1 MVEQSE
7 IAQMSK
13 FMAALGDDSPTS
25 ADTPRPTTVSDPSV
39 TAMKTILEKFHAA
52 AGDLITDDAN
62 DAELREALLTES
74 IKDGVRIGIWEIHSH
89 YSGKRRLYDVVGGGG
104 DVIARDLMLY
114 EAARRLV
121 SILNDG
127 GHLNCR
133 EAIEVLRTEQD
144 YASAIHDMVLFRHQ
158 MTKYPESPR
167 APIFE
172 ARYSEAKRRA
182 LHYRSHLSG

>member
-13 FMAALGDDSPTS
+13 FMAALGDTTPT
-25 ADTPRPTTVSDPSV
+25 ADGQPRPTVSDPSV
-39 TAMKTILEKFHAA
+39 HAMKTILEKFHAVTD
-52 AGDLITDDAN
+52 DLITDQTN
-62 DAELREALLTES
+62 DVELREALLTEA
-74 IKDGVRIGIWEIHSH
+74 IENGVRVGMWEIHTRD
-89 YSGKRRLYDVVGGGG
+89 SGKRRLYDVVSAAG
-104 DVIARDLMLY
+104 DVLARDLMLY

-121 SILNDG
+121 RILNDG

-133 EAIEVLRTEQD
+133 EAVEVLRTEQD

-158 MTKYPESPR
+158 MTKYPNSVR

-172 ARYSEAKRRA
+172 ARYGEAKRRA
-182 LHYRSHLSG
+182 LHFRSHLSG